1 MPSTR
6 RVILGHVMSGVCT
19 KMNRTKKLPSDIMQ
33 TPLNR
38 CLSTF
43 DITLL
48 GIGNMVGAGVYVLTG
63 IVAKDIAGPGIV
75 LSFIIAAMVSMLA
88 ALCYA
93 EFGCRVPRAGSAY
106 IYTYVSIGEFWAFII
121 GWNIILEHMLGAAS
135 VARAWS
141 GYVDS
146 MMDGFIANVT
156 MSVTGEMHEQLLSK
170 YPDFLAF
177 FVCLAYTLA
186 LSTGVKTT
194 AILNGIL
201 TTVNIGVVLMVISIG
216 LWHAN
221 PRNWSASEGGFLP
234 YGFVGVISGAAS
246 CFYAFV
252 GFDSIATSSEEIL
265 PSTSIPLATI
275 LSLCIVTIIYVLVS
289 AALTLMVP
297 YTQINPIASL
307 PSAFGSIDIPWAKYA
322 ISIGALCGMS
332 TTLLGSLFSLPRCMY
347 AMASD
352 GLLFSCFEKINAR
365 TQVPIL
371 NLIVSGFCSALL
383 ALIFD
388 LEKLVEFMSI
398 GTLLA
403 YTIVSASVIILRYR
417 PPSVEET
424 ITYAPDDTPDEDDS
438 SQSSIASVS
447 ATSEM
452 IEIALAGK
460 LRPQYRWLHPLVGRC
475 DPGSAVSVA
484 VFLYVV
490 TSAAVCLQ
498 FEVYW
503 AHLYKGDWLSL
514 ITYGVLVFFMVACLV
529 VITAHHQN
537 CRTSELQFKVPF
549 VPLIPAL
556 SILFNI
562 ELMVHLSVLTWL
574 RLLVWL
580 IIGMLVYFFYG
591 IHHSKEGTLGTSYS
605 MLLTTNDTNKSYWSA
620 TAKTTINRMMEKV
633 MRKSDD
639 KTAIVD
645 ADDDET

>member
-6 RVILGHVMSGVCT
+6 KIILGHVMSGVCT

-38 CLSTF
+38 CLNTF

-63 IVAKDIAGPGIV
+63 IVAKDVAGPAIV
-75 LSFIIAAMVSMLA
+75 LSFVIAAMVSMLA

-93 EFGCRVPRAGSAY
+93 EFGCRIPRAGSAY
-106 IYTYVSIGEFWAFII
+106 IYSYVSIGEFWAFVI

-146 MMDGFIANVT
+146 MLDGFIANAT
-156 MSVTGEMHEQLLSK
+156 ISVTGEMHEHLLSK

-177 FVCLAYTLA
+177 FVCLGYTLA
-186 LSTGVKTT
+186 LGTGVKTT
-194 AILNGIL
+194 AILNGTL
-201 TTVNIGVVLMVISIG
+201 TTLNVGVVLIVISVG

-221 PRNWSASEGGFLP
+221 PRNWSTDGGFLP
-234 YGFVGVISGAAS
+234 FGFVGVISGAAS

-265 PSTSIPLATI
+265 PSASIPLATI

-297 YTQINPIASL
+297 YNQINPIASL
-307 PSAFGSIDIPWAKYA
+307 PSAFGSVDIPWAKYA

-332 TTLLGSLFSLPRCMY
+332 TTLLGSLFALPRCLY

-352 GLLFSCFEKINAR
+352 GLLFSFFEKINPR
-365 TQVPIL
+365 TQVPIQ
-371 NLIVSGFCSALL
+371 NLIISGFCSASL
-383 ALIFD
+383 ALVFD

-403 YTIVSASVIILRYR
+403 YTIVSASIIVLRYR
-417 PPSVEET
+417 PPSIEET
-424 ITYAPDDTPDEDDS
+424 ITYAPDETPDEDDDS
-438 SQSSIASVS
+438 SQSSVS
-447 ATSEM
+447 ASSEM
-452 IEIALAGK
+452 VEIALAGK
-460 LRPQYRWLHPLVGRC
+460 LRPQYRWLEPLVGRC
-475 DPGSAVSVA
+475 EPGTAVSIA
-484 VFLYVV
+484 VLLFTIMSV
-490 TSAAVCLQ
+490 AVCLQ

-503 AHLYKGDWLSL
+503 VHLYKGDWINLV
-514 ITYGVLVFFMVACLV
+514 TYGVLIFLMVACLI

-537 CRTSELQFKVPF
+537 CRGLQFKVPL

-562 ELMVHLSVLTWL
+562 ELMVHLSALTWL
-574 RLLVWL
+574 RLLIWL

-605 MLLTTNDTNKSYWSA
+605 MLLTTNENQKSYWSS
-620 TAKTTINRMMEKV
+620 TAKATINKMMGKV
-633 MRKSDD
+633 IKKSED
-639 KTAIVD
+639 KCAIVED
-645 ADDDET
+645 NDET

>member
-1 MPSTR
+1 M
-6 RVILGHVMSGVCT
+6 
-19 KMNRTKKLPSDIMQ
+19 
-33 TPLNR
+33 
-38 CLSTF
+38 
-43 DITLL
+43 
-48 GIGNMVGAGVYVLTG
+48 
-63 IVAKDIAGPGIV
+63 
-75 LSFIIAAMVSMLA
+75 
-88 ALCYA
+88 
-93 EFGCRVPRAGSAY
+93 
-106 IYTYVSIGEFWAFII
+106 
-121 GWNIILEHMLGAAS
+121 
-135 VARAWS
+135 
-141 GYVDS
+141 
-146 MMDGFIANVT
+146 
-156 MSVTGEMHEQLLSK
+156 
-170 YPDFLAF
+170 
-177 FVCLAYTLA
+177 
-186 LSTGVKTT
+186 KTT

-201 TTVNIGVVLMVISIG
+201 TTVNVAVVLMVISIG

-221 PRNWSASEGGFLP
+221 PRNWSTEGGFLP
-234 YGFVGVISGAAS
+234 FGFVGVISGAAS

-297 YTQINPIASL
+297 YYDINPIASL
-307 PSAFGSIDIPWAKYA
+307 PSAFGSIEGMAWAKYA

-332 TTLLGSLFSLPRCMY
+332 TTLLGSLFALPRCMY

-371 NLIVSGFCSALL
+371 NLIISGLCSALL
-383 ALIFD
+383 ALVFD

-417 PPSVEET
+417 PPSIEET
-424 ITYAPDDTPDEDDS
+424 ITYAPDETPDDDDDS

-452 IEIALAGK
+452 VEIALAGK
-460 LRPQYRWLHPLVGRC
+460 LKPQYRWLEPLVGRC
-475 DPGSAVSVA
+475 EPGSAVSIA
-484 VFLYVV
+484 VVLFVIMSV
-490 TSAAVCLQ
+490 AVCLQ

-503 AHLYKGDWLSL
+503 DHLYKGDWLSL
-514 ITYGVLVFFMVACLV
+514 VTYGVLIFFMVACLV

-537 CRTSELQFKVPF
+537 CRGLLQFKVPL

-556 SILFNI
+556 SILCNI
-562 ELMVHLSVLTWL
+562 ELMVHLSALTWL
-574 RLLVWL
+574 RLLIWL

-605 MLLTTNDTNKSYWSA
+605 MLLATNETNKSYWSA
-620 TAKTTINRMMEKV
+620 TAKATINRMMGKV
-633 MRKSDD
+633 IKKSED
-639 KTAIVD
+639 KTAIVE
-645 ADDDET
+645 DDEET

>member
-1 MPSTR
+1 M
-6 RVILGHVMSGVCT
+6 
-19 KMNRTKKLPSDIMQ
+19 
-33 TPLNR
+33 
-38 CLSTF
+38 
-43 DITLL
+43 
-48 GIGNMVGAGVYVLTG
+48 
-63 IVAKDIAGPGIV
+63 
-75 LSFIIAAMVSMLA
+75 
-88 ALCYA
+88 
-93 EFGCRVPRAGSAY
+93 PRAGSAY
-106 IYTYVSIGEFWAFII
+106 IYTYVSIGEFWAFVI

-146 MMDGFIANVT
+146 MLDGFIANAT
-156 MSVTGEMHEQLLSK
+156 ISVTGEMHEQLLSK

-177 FVCLAYTLA
+177 FVCLAYALA

-194 AILNGIL
+194 AVLNAVL
-201 TTVNIGVVLMVISIG
+201 TTVNVGVVLMVISIG

-221 PRNWSASEGGFLP
+221 PRNWSTDGGFLP
-234 YGFVGVISGAAS
+234 FGFVGVISGAAS

-297 YTQINPIASL
+297 YSSINPIASL
-307 PSAFGSIDIPWAKYA
+307 PSAFGTIDIPWAKYA

-332 TTLLGSLFSLPRCMY
+332 TTLLGSLFALPRCLY

-352 GLLFSCFEKINAR
+352 GLLFSCFEKVNAR
-365 TQVPIL
+365 TQVPLL
-371 NLIVSGFCSALL
+371 NLIISGLGSALL

-403 YTIVSASVIILRYR
+403 YTIVSASVIVLRYR
-417 PPSVEET
+417 PPSIEET
-424 ITYAPDDTPDEDDS
+424 ITYAPDETPDEDDDS

-447 ATSEM
+447 ASTEM
-452 IEIALAGK
+452 LEIAVAGK
-460 LRPQYRWLHPLVGRC
+460 LRPQYRWLQPLVGRC
-475 DPGSAVSVA
+475 EPGSAVSVA
-484 VFLYVV
+484 VLLFTIMSV
-490 TSAAVCLQ
+490 AVCLQ

-503 AHLYKGDWLSL
+503 DHLYNGDWLSL
-514 ITYGVLVFFMVACLV
+514 VTYGVLIFLMVACLV

-537 CRTSELQFKVPF
+537 CRGLQFKVPL
-549 VPLIPAL
+549 VPVIPAL
-556 SILFNI
+556 SILCNI
-562 ELMVHLSVLTWL
+562 ELMVHLSALTWL
-574 RLLVWL
+574 RLLIWL

-591 IHHSKEGTLGTSYS
+591 IHHSREGTLGTSYS
-605 MLLTTNDTNKSYWSA
+605 MLLTTNETNKSYWSS
-620 TAKTTINRMMEKV
+620 TAKATINRMMGRVYK
-633 MRKSDD
+633 KSED

-645 ADDDET
+645 DDDEA